1 MDRSN
6 LLERFIGLLS
16 EQDLG
21 YCVIGGQGINAYVEP
36 VVTLDLDLVIATD
49 DIERARALLQQ
60 EFEVKQFEH
69 SLNITL
75 PDSRLRVRIQTD
87 PRYSAFVQRAEPR
100 EILGLILPV
109 ARIEDLMQ
117 GKIWAVQ
124 DPTRRGSKRLKDL
137 ADIARL
143 LESRPEL
150 RSQVPADILQDV
162 ERAGRQEL

>member
-75 PDSRLRVRIQTD
+75 PDSRLRVQIQTD
-87 PRYSAFVQRAEPR
+87 PRYSAFVQHAEPR